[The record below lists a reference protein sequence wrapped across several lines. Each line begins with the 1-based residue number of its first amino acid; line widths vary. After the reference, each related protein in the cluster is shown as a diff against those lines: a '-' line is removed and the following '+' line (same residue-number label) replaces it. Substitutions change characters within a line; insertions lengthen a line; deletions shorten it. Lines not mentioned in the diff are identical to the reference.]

1 MKDDFEIVGM
11 RGTREMRPAA
21 VRAAR
26 VKPPILSVV
35 VFALILTG
43 CLACELVMTKDPTY
57 MDLANYTHPP
67 DSEFL
72 FGTDGMG
79 RDIFSMV
86 WYGGRVSLFIGVVS
100 TVVSTAIA
108 IVFGAVS
115 GSAPARVDALMMR
128 AVEILLSVPSLLVIV
143 LVQAALGEANVLS
156 LSFVIGITSWTS
168 VAKVVRSEVRQMRSR
183 EFLVAAKCMGG
194 GFFYLLRRHM
204 TPNFVSSIMFMVVM
218 NVRGAIVA
226 ESTLSFMGI
235 GLPLETVSWGSMLSL
250 AESALMTG
258 AWWIVVIPGAFLT
271 VTLLCITSFGN
282 FLRKRLNRGQSN
294 L

>member
-115 GSAPARVDALMMR
+115 GSAPGRVDALMMR

-226 ESTLSFMGI
+226 ESTLSFMGT